1 MDKKGLIIQGGTGS
15 FPTTCYDNFYQ
26 DPDYIRKYALT
37 LEYSNGG
44 GYFTGARTDCL
55 STINEEFH
63 YKSAKKILSMFGD
76 FDTSI
81 DPAEWKCN
89 SYFHK
94 HWAYSN
100 DPNHIL
106 NTGWVHTDGDCTLA
120 AVVYLDP
127 NPNIDAGTSTYRIKD
142 EYLEDGE
149 FKYDEHPDYPDEK
162 MLKIRRDATRTL
174 DSCNINTGKEY
185 AICLRNN
192 NKHFEK
198 TLEVKNNYNRI
209 IIYDGDKFHGQSSIY
224 KDNEDI
230 RLTQVFFFYE
240 IMAPFINIPKWRCE
254 VDGI

>member
-1 MDKKGLIIQGGTGS
+1 VDKKGLILQGGTGS
-15 FPTTCYDNFYQ
+15 FPTTCYDNFYEN
-26 DPDYIRKYALT
+26 PDYIREYALT
-37 LEYSNGG
+37 LEYSNDG
-44 GYFTGARTDCL
+44 GYFTGFRTDCL
-55 STINEEFH
+55 SNINEEFH
-63 YKSAKKILSMFGD
+63 YKSAKKILSMFGN
-76 FDTSI
+76 FDLLEVNWS
-81 DPAEWKCN
+81 CR

-94 HWAYSN
+94 NWSYST
-100 DPNHIL
+100 DPNSIL
-106 NTGWVHTDGDCTLA
+106 NEGWVHTDGDCTLA

-198 TLEVKNNYNRI
+198 TLEVKNSYNRV
-209 IIYDGDKFHGQSSIY
+209 IIYDGNKFHGQTSIY